1 MKVITLPPPPV
12 NRQEILRYASCP
24 KEMASSLPLEDC
36 LRLAEE
42 QISCR
47 VCWERCP
54 LHISGEQVDM
64 GFATVRSAGLAK
76 ALEGCSSV
84 LIFAATVGLGIDR
97 LILRYERVSPLWAL
111 TLHAIGAERIESL
124 CDAFCGEF
132 SRELAADGETLRPR
146 YSPGYGDLPLAFQQ
160 DLFRALDCER
170 RIGLTLTQGLAMS
183 PAKSVTAIAGIGM
196 GFCGTR
202 KAGRASCDLKDCAF
216 RRS

>member
-24 KEMASSLPLEDC
+24 KELASSLPLEDC

-54 LHISGEQVDM
+54 LHISGAQVDM
-64 GFATVRSAGLAK
+64 GFAAVRSAGLAK

-97 LILRYERVSPLWAL
+97 LILRYERISPLWAL

-124 CDAFCGEF
+124 CDAFCRGQNTA
-132 SRELAADGETLRPR
+132 LAEKGLALRPR
-146 YSPGYGDLPLAFQQ
+146 FSPGYGDLPLAFQREI
-160 DLFRALDCER
+160 FRALECEK
-170 RIGLTLTQGLAMS
+170 RIGLTLTDSLLMS
-183 PAKSVTAIAGIGM
+183 PAKSVTAIAGIGSA
-196 GFCGTR
+196 C
-202 KAGRASCDLKDCAF
+202 AGRESAPCAQCGKADCAY
-216 RRS
+216 RR